1 MEKRISFR
9 DFQSA
14 KNVAKTID
22 PYLVQKKKCQEQI
35 ASLEDTFKA
44 KFTEK
49 AQQLFNRLQEAQAK
63 EKERLENLLEEIDHK
78 IDLYEAGILRD
89 TGFHTTDLV
98 KKVIEPTGKT
108 DANGK
113 PLKITKYLPTDIVSY
128 DEESKQYVVT
138 VPDDEPIVPPT
149 TEDGPGSDFD
159 IDKENLAIEEESD
172 DLPFVE
178 GTDAEEDIF

>member
-108 DANGK
+108 DAPRCRYRRVRLYRGYRNSRGHSRG
-113 PLKITKYLPTDIVSY
+113 DRRR
-128 DEESKQYVVT
+128 
-138 VPDDEPIVPPT
+138 
-149 TEDGPGSDFD
+149 
-159 IDKENLAIEEESD
+159 NL
-172 DLPFVE
+172 
-178 GTDAEEDIF
+178 G